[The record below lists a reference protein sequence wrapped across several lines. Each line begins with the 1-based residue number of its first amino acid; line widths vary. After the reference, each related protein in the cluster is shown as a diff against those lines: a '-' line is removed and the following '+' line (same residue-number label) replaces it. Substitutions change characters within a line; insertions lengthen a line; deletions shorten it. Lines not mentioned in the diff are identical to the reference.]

1 MAERFTTVLF
11 SLLLS
16 LAISMFSACS
26 DDSGGGGGFSPG
38 FIQDVT
44 AAFETSVK
52 SNGFPGGVL
61 GLMRAS
67 DGAKMLVATGMAE
80 PISTAD
86 LDQESWTTKTLMTTG
101 AHTRIASVSKTFI
114 AIVVLMLV
122 DQELISLDQTIDDF
136 FPGLVPNSAVI
147 TVRNLLNMASGLYDH
162 ENYLPLVEY
171 TLCGDLTTYF
181 SPEELIEMS
190 NTYSG
195 GKVLFQP
202 GEYYKYANTNFTIL
216 AMITQAATGR
226 SYQDLVTGMIIDN
239 LGLTGTIVPGNTDV
253 DMPQPFAHGYD
264 IPGYQGMGQIC
275 VGQDFWKDYSVQNMS
290 WDLGAGSI
298 VSTADDLLRFMKAVY
313 TGELLSPQ
321 LREAMF
327 TPPAITDFDSG
338 APSRYGF
345 GILIWPGRLI
355 GHGGANFGYNTVMD
369 YQEEYYYSILVNA
382 GTGIVSPDGT
392 QKTGSVLKILAD
404 VQSVVGM

>member
-1 MAERFTTVLF
+1 
-11 SLLLS
+11 
-16 LAISMFSACS
+16 MFSACS
-26 DDSGGGGGFSPG
+26 DDSGGDGGFSPA

-67 DGAKMLVATGMAE
+67 DGAKMVAATGMAE

-86 LDQESWTTKTLMTTG
+86 LDQGSWTAKTLMTTD
-101 AHTRIASVSKTFI
+101 AHTRIASVSKTFT

-136 FPGLVPNSAVI
+136 FPGLVPNSDVI

-162 ENYLPLVEY
+162 EDYPSLDEY

-181 SPEELIEMS
+181 SPEELVEMS

-195 GKVLFQP
+195 GKVWFQP
-202 GEYYKYANTNFTIL
+202 GEYYKYVNTNFTIL
-216 AMITQAATGR
+216 AMIAQAVTGK
-226 SYQDLVTGMIIDN
+226 SYKYLVTEFIIDK
-239 LGLTGTIVPGNTDV
+239 LGLTGTTVPGDNEV
-253 DMPQPFAHGYD
+253 DIPQPFAHGYD
-264 IPGYQGMGQIC
+264 IPGYQGRGQIC
-275 VGQDFWKDYSVQNMS
+275 FGQNFWKDYSVQNMS

-313 TGELLSPQ
+313 TGELISPQ
-321 LREAMF
+321 LKEAMF
-327 TPPAITDFDSG
+327 TPPAIADFDSG
-338 APSRYGF
+338 TPSRYGF
-345 GILIWPGRLI
+345 GIVVSPGRFI
-355 GHGGANFGYNTVMD
+355 GHNGANYGYNTVMD
-369 YQEEYYYSILVNA
+369 YQEGYYYSILVNA
-382 GTGIVSPDGT
+382 GMGIVSPDGT
-392 QKTGSVLKILAD
+392 QKTGSVSKILAD
-404 VQSVVGM
+404 VQAVVGM

>member
-11 SLLLS
+11 ILLFS
-16 LAISMFSACS
+16 LAISMFNACS
-26 DDSGGGGGFSPG
+26 DDSGGGRGFSPA

-61 GLMRAS
+61 GLMRVS

-80 PISTAD
+80 PVSTVD
-86 LDQESWTTKTLMTTG
+86 LDQDSWTTRTPMTTG
-101 AHTRIASVSKTFI
+101 AHTRIASVSKTFT
-114 AIVVLMLV
+114 AIVILMLV
-122 DQELISLDQTIDDF
+122 DKELISLDQRIDDF
-136 FPGLVPNSAVI
+136 FPGLVPNSDII
-147 TVRNLLNMASGLYDH
+147 TVRNLLNMTSGLYDH

-171 TLCGDLTTYF
+171 ILCGDLTTYF

-190 NTYSG
+190 NTYSD

-202 GEYYKYANTNFTIL
+202 GEYFKYTNTNFTIL
-216 AMITQAATGR
+216 AMIAQAVTGK
-226 SYQDLVTGMIIDN
+226 SYKNLVTELIIDK

-253 DMPQPFAHGYD
+253 NMPQPFAHGYD
-264 IPGYQGMGQIC
+264 IPGYQGLGQIC

-298 VSTADDLLRFMKAVY
+298 VSTADDLLRFIKAVY

-321 LREAMF
+321 LRDAMF
-327 TPPAITDFDSG
+327 TPPAITDFDG
-338 APSRYGF
+338 GGPSRYGF
-345 GILIWPGRLI
+345 GIFIWPGHLI
-355 GHGGANFGYNTVMD
+355 GHDGSNFGYNTAMD
-369 YQEEYYYSILVNA
+369 YEDGYYYSVLVNA
-382 GTGIVSPDGT
+382 GMGIVSPDGT
-392 QKTGSVLKILAD
+392 QKTGSVFEILAD
-404 VQSVVGM
+404 VQSAVGM